1 MHLCA
6 ANHRQNGMHFEAKK
20 KKSAVD
26 LLYTSEWTEFI
37 VWSLC
42 KNTKINTLACDTG
55 WVHAAA
61 CVIKSNNKCKSGFRL
76 YHVLASSSCHFAG
89 WDELILLPAT
99 LYRLGGCHNFKFEIL
114 KTYGFCSFR
123 YFSSL
128 LSRLSFLFVKNSVLA
143 PSWWRGEFGFGK
155 TSCASGERLASLVF
169 RLRRTLAPSALDTHA
184 SRSWLITHRPC

>member
-1 MHLCA
+1 M
-6 ANHRQNGMHFEAKK
+6 
-20 KKSAVD
+20 D

-37 VWSLC
+37 VWLLC
-42 KNTKINTLACDTG
+42 KNTKINTMACDTG
-55 WVHAAA
+55 WVHAAP
-61 CVIKSNNKCKSGFRL
+61 CVIKSNNKCKSGFPL

-128 LSRLSFLFVKNSVLA
+128 LARLSFLFVKNSVLA
-143 PSWWRGEFGFGK
+143 PSWWRGEFGF
-155 TSCASGERLASLVF
+155 ASQNLL
-169 RLRRTLAPSALDTHA
+169 RLRRKIRFARLSPPADSHA
-184 SRSWLITHRPC
+184 FGTRYSRFPLVAYYSQTVLNGVFDKD